1 MESGHTK
8 PGHTKP
14 GHIKPG
20 HIKPGHIKPGHTKP
34 GHTKPGHTKS
44 GHTKPGHTKPG
55 HAKSGHTGR
64 TTEMQRS
71 DDGGCGG
78 HRAANPV
85 RPRARAALGT
95 SLAALLGG
103 GLLVAAAAPALAETP
118 PNMLVIAN
126 RIDDITTID
135 PAQSFEFS
143 GSDVIRNVYQ
153 NLVGFDPANLDAG
166 FQPELAASWETAED
180 GLSITF
186 TMAEGPTFS
195 SGNPVTAEDAE
206 FSLRRAVTLAKTPS
220 FILTQFGFTPENV
233 EQTIVADGDTLTLT
247 FDKPYAE
254 SFVLNCLG
262 ATIGAVVDKQTVL
275 ENETDGDLGN
285 EWLATNSAG
294 SGPYELVGWK
304 PSESV
309 TFKANESWHGE
320 ALAMRRVIVQH
331 IQESATQRLLL
342 ESGDIDV
349 ARDLNPED
357 IAGLEGGDG
366 LKVAEELRGR
376 LMYISFNQ
384 KHPEL
389 SKPKVA
395 EALKYLVD
403 YEGMQDSF
411 LKGQYVIH
419 QTFLPQTYFGAIE
432 DKPYSFDVEK
442 AKALLEEAGAG
453 DGFTI
458 EAGVRDAQERIEIA
472 QSLQNTFAQAGI
484 TLEISIGTGKQVLT
498 RYRARELDMYL
509 GEWGPDYPDPQTN
522 AGTFAYNP
530 DNSDEAQATGLL
542 AYRNAWDPG
551 ELTAKTEAAVTEGD
565 AETRRAMYEEIQRT
579 FLATAPF
586 AILFQY
592 IEQMG
597 MKESVEGL
605 SLGAAITAAAY
616 WNVTK

>member
-1 MESGHTK
+1 
-8 PGHTKP
+8 
-14 GHIKPG
+14 
-20 HIKPGHIKPGHTKP
+20 
-34 GHTKPGHTKS
+34 
-44 GHTKPGHTKPG
+44 
-55 HAKSGHTGR
+55 
-64 TTEMQRS
+64 MQRS
-71 DDGGCGG
+71 RTPQGTA
-78 HRAANPV
+78 RRRPPPV
-85 RPRARAALGT
+85 AFGVALALGI
-95 SLAALLGG
+95 AAGALQT
-103 GLLVAAAAPALAETP
+103 VPALAETP
-118 PNMLVIAN
+118 PNMLVVAN

-143 GSDVIRNVYQ
+143 GSDVIRNIYQ
-153 NLVGFDPANLDAG
+153 NLVGFDPANLEAG
-166 FQPELAASWETAED
+166 FQPELAESWETSED

-186 TMAEGPTFS
+186 TMAEGPTFA
-195 SGNPVTAEDAE
+195 SGEPVTAEDAE
-206 FSLRRAVTLAKTPS
+206 FSLRRVVTLGQTPS

-233 EQTIVADGDTLTLT
+233 EETIVAEGNTLTLT
-247 FDKPYAE
+247 LDKPYAE

-262 ATIGAVVDKQTVL
+262 ASIGAVVEKAVVL
-275 ENETDGDLGN
+275 ENERDGDLGN

-294 SGPYELVGWK
+294 SGPYELVSWK

-309 TFKANESWHGE
+309 ALTANENWAGE
-320 ALAMRRVIVQH
+320 EVAMERVIVQH

-342 ESGDIDV
+342 ENGDVDV
-349 ARDLNPED
+349 ARNLNPED
-357 IAGLEGGDG
+357 VAGIEGEEG
-366 LKVAEELRGR
+366 LKVADELRGR

-419 QTFLPQTYFGAIE
+419 QTFLPETYFGAI
-432 DKPYSFDVEK
+432 DDTPYSLDVEK
-442 AKALLEEAGAG
+442 AKTLLEEAGVA

-472 QSLQNTFAQAGI
+472 QSLQNTFAQAGV
-484 TLEISIGTGKQVLT
+484 TLEISVGTGKQVLT

-551 ELTAKTEAAVTEGD
+551 PLTAKTEAAVVEADTD
-565 AETRRAMYEEIQRT
+565 ARRAMYEEIQRE

-586 AILFQY
+586 AILFQFN
-592 IEQMG
+592 EQMG
-597 MKESVEGL
+597 LQESVEGL